1 MSKLIKG
8 IAHGA
13 FNVKDMDITVRFY
26 EEVFGFKKAFEMK
39 RPETGEPWIVYIYVG
54 RDQFIELFYGG
65 KNTIPYDDANI
76 GFSHICFEVE
86 DIKAVEQSIIDHGAP
101 LDAEVSFGIDNNW
114 QCWTRDPDGNRIEI
128 MQMGEKSFQNEYIK
142 NHKG

>member
-13 FNVKDMDITVRFY
+13 FNVKDMDTTVRFY

-86 DIKAVEQSIIDHGAP
+86 DIKVVEQSIIDHGAP
-101 LDAEVSFGIDNNW
+101 LDAEVSFGID
-114 QCWTRDPDGNRIEI
+114 
-128 MQMGEKSFQNEYIK
+128 
-142 NHKG
+142 